1 MPVSHLLG
9 VSPLLLCTMNNIV
22 PFDFDGNAVR
32 VITDDAGAPWFVA
45 ADVCAALGISRTDDG
60 VSRLDDDEKGTGSI
74 RTPGG
79 DQQMTTV
86 NESGLYSLVLGSR
99 KPEAKRFKKWV
110 TSEVL
115 PTIRKTGAYAVA
127 GVAPTGDELK
137 LSLLESAVRR
147 GLVSAPAA
155 ESAALRII
163 GVDAEPIPPTPVP
176 EQITTPTRV
185 AAVDTKLAARRAS
198 RASLF
203 ALKPSLTLSAYGKNR
218 TALPTLR
225 VSLEEAA
232 EWIDEGQVVML
243 VVMCDKGYIDA
254 NRAPTAKAR
263 NLHDKHGWKLKSL
276 LGALGLP
283 V

>member
-1 MPVSHLLG
+1 
-9 VSPLLLCTMNNIV
+9 MNII
-22 PFDFDGNAVR
+22 PFSFDGAPVR
-32 VITDDAGAPWFVA
+32 CVTLGSGEPGFVA
-45 ADVCAALGISRTDDG
+45 KDVCDRLGYVNASDAVTKHCKGVAIRYPLQTDGG
-60 VSRLDDDEKGTGSI
+60 VQDVRILTEPDVLRLILSSRLPAAE
-74 RTPGG
+74 
-79 DQQMTTV
+79 
-86 NESGLYSLVLGSR
+86 
-99 KPEAKRFKKWV
+99 RFERWV
-110 TSEVL
+110 FEEVL
-115 PTIRKTGAYAVA
+115 PTIRKTGAYAAA

-147 GLVSAPAA
+147 GLVSAPTA

-163 GVDAEPIPPTPVP
+163 GVDTEHVSPAPKH
-176 EQITTPTRV
+176 EQVTTPTRV
-185 AAVDTKLAARRAS
+185 AAVDTKVAARRTS
-198 RASLF
+198 RASPF
-203 ALKPSLTLSAYGKNR
+203 ALKPSLTLSTYGKNR

-243 VVMCDKGYIDA
+243 VVMFDKGYIDA

>member
-1 MPVSHLLG
+1 
-9 VSPLLLCTMNNIV
+9 MNNIV

-115 PTIRKTGAYAVA
+115 PAIRKTGAYAVPMA
-127 GVAPTGDELK
+127 AAPTGDELK
-137 LSLLESAVRR
+137 LSLLESAFRR
-147 GLVSAPAA
+147 GLVSAPTA

-163 GVDAEPIPPTPVP
+163 GVDTEHVSPAPKHEPV
-176 EQITTPTRV
+176 TTPTRV
-185 AAVDTKLAARRAS
+185 AAIDTKVAERRTS
-198 RASLF
+198 RASPF
-203 ALKPSLTLSAYGKNR
+203 ALKPSLTLSSYGKNR

-225 VSLEEAA
+225 VSLEHAA
-232 EWIDEGQVVML
+232 EWIDEGQVAMQ
-243 VVMCDKGYIDA
+243 VVMFDNGYIDT

>member
-1 MPVSHLLG
+1 
-9 VSPLLLCTMNNIV
+9 MNNIV

-32 VITDDAGAPWFVA
+32 VITDNAGAPWFVA

-115 PTIRKTGAYAVA
+115 PAIRKTGAYAAA

-163 GVDAEPIPPTPVP
+163 GVDTEPVPPTPRSERV
-176 EQITTPTRV
+176 TTPTRV

-243 VVMCDKGYIDA
+243 VAMFDKGYIDA

>member
-1 MPVSHLLG
+1 
-9 VSPLLLCTMNNIV
+9 MNII
-22 PFDFDGNAVR
+22 PFSFDGAPVR
-32 VITDDAGAPWFVA
+32 CVTLGSGEPGFVA
-45 ADVCAALGISRTDDG
+45 KDVAERLGYVD
-60 VSRLDDDEKGTGSI
+60 
-74 RTPGG
+74 
-79 DQQMTTV
+79 TV
-86 NESGLYSLVLGSR
+86 NAIKQHCKGVVIRHPLQTEGGTQEMRILTEPDVLRLILSS
-99 KPEAKRFKKWV
+99 KLPAAERFERWV
-110 TSEVL
+110 FEEVL
-115 PTIRKTGAYAVA
+115 PAIRKTGAYAVPMA
-127 GVAPTGDELK
+127 AAPTGDELK

-163 GVDAEPIPPTPVP
+163 GVDTEHVSPAPKHEPV
-176 EQITTPTRV
+176 TTPIRV
-185 AAVDTKLAARRAS
+185 AAIDTKVTARRTS

-203 ALKPSLTLSAYGKNR
+203 ALKPSLTLSSYGKNR

-243 VVMCDKGYIDA
+243 VVMFDKGYIDA

-276 LGALGLP
+276 LSALGLP